1 MITFY
6 HSPNSRST
14 SVLALL
20 HALGALDAVEIRRVS
35 IPRADGTGQR
45 DPANP
50 HPEGKVPYLVMGE
63 DWLRERGAIFTWLC
77 EAFPAAGLA
86 PQPGTPGRGQFL
98 SWMAYYQGVVEPV
111 FVAKMLGIEEPRFRA
126 TFRGLD
132 EIAATLSAA
141 LARGPWLLGESYS
154 AADLLL
160 ASPFLWFPAFTPED
174 PVIRDWVARCG
185 QHPSVLWAARE
196 DAAALVG

>member
-20 HALGALDAVEIRRVS
+20 HALGALDKVTIRPVTIRRQ
-35 IPRADGTGQR
+35 DGSGGH

-50 HPEGKVPYLVMGE
+50 HPEGKVPYLTMGD
-63 DWLRERGAIFTWLC
+63 DWLRERGAIFTYLT
-77 EAFPAAGLA
+77 EAFPEAGLA
-86 PQPGTPGRGQFL
+86 PLPGQPRRGQFL
-98 SWMAYYQGVVEPV
+98 SWMAFYQGVVEPV
-111 FVAKMLGIEEPRFRA
+111 LVGQIVGVNHPAWNA
-126 TFRGLD
+126 TFRGPG
-132 EIAATLSAA
+132 EIAAALAAA
-141 LARGPWLLGESYS
+141 LDHQPYLLGAEWS

-160 ASPFLWFPAFTPED
+160 ASPFLWFPAFTPEV

-185 QHPSVLWAARE
+185 AHPSVLWAKAE
-196 DAAALVG
+196 DARSL

>member
-20 HALGALDAVEIRRVS
+20 HALGALDQVEICRVS
-35 IPRADGTGQR
+35 IPRVDGSGQR
-45 DPANP
+45 DPANA

-77 EAFPAAGLA
+77 ETFPAAGLA
-86 PQPGTPGRGQFL
+86 PQPGAPGRGQFL

-111 FVAKMLGIEEPRFRA
+111 LVTKVLGIEDARFRA
-126 TFRGLD
+126 NFRGPE
-132 EIAATLSAA
+132 EIAAALTAA
-141 LARGPWLLGESYS
+141 LEKGPWLLGATYS

-160 ASPFLWFPAFTPED
+160 ASPFLWLPAFTPD
-174 PVIRDWVARCG
+174 VPAIRDWVARCG
-185 QHPSVLWAARE
+185 EHPSVLWAQSQ
-196 DAAALVG
+196 DAAAMGA